1 MQIGSTGN
9 FAFGASLTAFTID
22 YTTGATQINGD
33 NVHKGNSGVV
43 AGTVGSATVIPS
55 ITVDAEGHV
64 TSVGTFA
71 TTFISDVI
79 DDTSPQLGGN
89 LDVNGYTITSAS
101 SGDIVIQPDGTG
113 NVSISGVNYPTADGN
128 TDQVLATDGNGQL
141 VFTSVQNLSGS
152 GIQNVNED
160 TSPELGGNLDVITH
174 QIVSSAGRDIEIIPD
189 TTGNVGIGQTNPLEK
204 LHVDGA
210 IRINGVS
217 TLETAATTLATT
229 TQSAIDTFALTK
241 FRSCKYVIQA
251 TDTVSNEYQITEA
264 LLIHDGST
272 AYVSVYGLV
281 MTGSAELFT
290 LDADVNSGN
299 ARLLATSASTNSTEY
314 KVIRQSML
322 V

>member
-1 MQIGSTGN
+1 M
-9 FAFGASLTAFTID
+9 
-22 YTTGATQINGD
+22 
-33 NVHKGNSGVV
+33 
-43 AGTVGSATVIPS
+43 
-55 ITVDAEGHV
+55 
-64 TSVGTFA
+64 
-71 TTFISDVI
+71 
-79 DDTSPQLGGN
+79 
-89 LDVNGYTITSAS
+89 
-101 SGDIVIQPDGTG
+101 
-113 NVSISGVNYPTADGN
+113 NYPTADGN